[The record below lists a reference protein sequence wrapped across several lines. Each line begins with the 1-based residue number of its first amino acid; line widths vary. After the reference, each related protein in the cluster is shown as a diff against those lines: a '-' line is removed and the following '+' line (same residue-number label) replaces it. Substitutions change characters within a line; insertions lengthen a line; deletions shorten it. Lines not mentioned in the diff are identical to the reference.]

1 MAWWSGY
8 TWRNWEKMGY
18 HSPLKDYRCLQK
30 GVQHLSVEPD
40 ELPLHF
46 ALLGRAVFW
55 VIDICIKFIHKC
67 HINVFLRQSGELPM
81 PVPPPKTCHTVCKP
95 TPCSSPEKCFR
106 DECYSDIDAKPPPMW
121 IWWSPI
127 WVPPPEVYW
136 WKLDVS
142 WRPSA
147 KRKTTRTGKKKINSE
162 M

>member
-1 MAWWSGY
+1 
-8 TWRNWEKMGY
+8 MGY

-67 HINVFLRQSGELPM
+67 HINVFLRQSGELPV

-95 TPCSSPEKCFR
+95 TPFPYGFHPLRSTGGSSTFLRGHLQKER
-106 DECYSDIDAKPPPMW
+106 QQELVLSTTLAKARRGLARGYAL
-121 IWWSPI
+121 SPNI
-127 WVPPPEVYW
+127 
-136 WKLDVS
+136 
-142 WRPSA
+142 A
-147 KRKTTRTGKKKINSE
+147 NKRTKRVLGLARLAC
-162 M
+162 